1 MNVINHQ
8 SNGANVMRIAASIIV
23 VLGWLSLAIS
33 LILSIVY
40 ADEIIFIFPI
50 LAGVIGLGVM
60 YLLASLIR
68 GFASLVEAAQQYWD
82 STATNENP

>member
-1 MNVINHQ
+1 
-8 SNGANVMRIAASIIV
+8 MRIAASIIV
-23 VLGWLSLAIS
+23 ILGWLSLAIG
-33 LILSIVY
+33 LILSFVY

-68 GFASLVEAAQQYWD
+68 GFASLVEAAQLYWN
-82 STATNENP
+82 STATQHNSTDE